1 MSPSLR
7 ALVWFATWTLV
18 LAFVMV
24 NHRVYFVLTGQRKIN
39 SFTPDGAAVSAFQAR
54 ACRAHANCYENLPVF
69 AALILAAVSSG
80 KGAITDPL
88 AMIAVYARM
97 IQSTVHLD
105 RKSTR
110 LNSSHGSISYAVFCL
125 KKKNK
130 TPHPSDKPAA
140 PGDETSHHTGRR
152 RRPTGHRTRARR
164 LFPHGTPP
172 AAARRNLAQP
182 IYDSP

>member
-69 AALILAAVSSG
+69 AALILAAVVAGRS
-80 KGAITDPL
+80 AITDPL
-88 AMIAVYARM
+88 AMVAVYARM
-97 IQSTVHLD
+97 VQSTVHLI
-105 RKSTR
+105 
-110 LNSSHGSISYAVFCL
+110 SISQVAV
-125 KKKNK
+125 
-130 TPHPSDKPAA
+130 AI
-140 PGDETSHHTGRR
+140 
-152 RRPTGHRTRARR
+152 RATFYTVQMLIMVWWAWR
-164 LFPHGTPP
+164 LLGG
-172 AAARRNLAQP
+172 
-182 IYDSP
+182 